1 MTPGQIC
8 IAGGWIWISMGITTG
23 MILSAW
29 SFDGPFPAPRGHKNY
44 VDLPRRLNRLAHI
57 ACFAL
62 PLITIAYGQ
71 HLDTAVLSDTL
82 KIAAAYCMLTC
93 MIGVP
98 LFLFLASFW
107 LPFKYFEV
115 VPITAGTFSLYLMT
129 WVHLQPLF
137 S

>member
-8 IAGGWIWISMGITTG
+8 ITWGWIWISLGITTG
-23 MILSAW
+23 VILSAW
-29 SFDGPFPAPRGHKNY
+29 SFDGPFPAPRGHKSY

-71 HLDTAVLSDTL
+71 HLDSLTLSDLL
-82 KIAAAYCMLTC
+82 KWAAAYCMITC

-98 LFLFLASFW
+98 VFLFLASFW
-107 LPFKYFEV
+107 LPFKYGASI
-115 VPITAGTFSLYLMT
+115 PITAGMFSFYLVS
-129 WVHLQPLF
+129 WVHLQSLIA
-137 S
+137 